1 MSAKVQS
8 TNAESKPARSPKD
21 DTRHSVADSPTPAD
35 SGPGTRSSASPVP
48 SDVRKKREPNA
59 IIGEVVCPFHKRA
72 PVQADVKKNVNGKL
86 YYDCPRCG
94 LVMPAR
100 AYWQDWMLQHATIF
114 DDRTRREATSRGTA
128 QKPVEPTK
136 RKWTERLL

>member
-8 TNAESKPARSPKD
+8 ANAEKNPARPSD
-21 DTRHSVADSPTPAD
+21 DTRHSVDPPEPGARKGSPEPLEND
-35 SGPGTRSSASPVP
+35 DQHQSVK
-48 SDVRKKREPNA
+48 KKREPNA

-100 AYWQDWMLQHATIF
+100 AYWQEWMLQHATIF

-128 QKPVEPTK
+128 QRPVEPTK

>member
-1 MSAKVQS
+1 MSAKLQS
-8 TNAESKPARSPKD
+8 TNAESKPARTSNRGSSENGSPAPLEND
-21 DTRHSVADSPTPAD
+21 DQHQGVDPVA
-35 SGPGTRSSASPVP
+35 VK
-48 SDVRKKREPNA
+48 KKREPNA

-100 AYWQDWMLQHATIF
+100 AYWQEWMLQHATIF
-114 DDRTRREATSRGTA
+114 DDRTRREATLRGTS
-128 QKPVEPTK
+128 QKPAEPSK
-136 RKWTERLL
+136 KKWTERLL